1 MVSDSVSRE
10 TMNRSELLKLHGELC
25 TEAKLLM
32 ERKNHDYAGGEN
44 GVNPFANFTRCEDMG
59 FTTTSRGFGV
69 RLTDKVSRLS
79 TFCET
84 GILKVSDEG
93 LKDTV
98 QDIINYV
105 ILFLADT
112 AQEKGNDIDAFDA
125 KCYEKA
131 CMICRD
137 QEIGDLNERFGRSRN
152 ESTSSLE

>member
-1 MVSDSVSRE
+1 MDRE
-10 TMNRSELLKLHGELC
+10 TLLSFHKKICNESYELMK
-25 TEAKLLM
+25 
-32 ERKNHDYAGGEN
+32 RKNHDYAGGEN

-59 FTTTSRGFGV
+59 FTTTARGFGV

-105 ILFLADT
+105 ILFLAYT
-112 AQEKGNDIDAFDA
+112 EQEKGNDIDAFDA

>member
-1 MVSDSVSRE
+1 MDRE
-10 TMNRSELLKLHGELC
+10 TLLSFHKKICNESYELMK
-25 TEAKLLM
+25 
-32 ERKNHDYAGGEN
+32 RKNHDYAGGEN

-105 ILFLADT
+105 ILFLAYT
-112 AQEKGNDIDAFDA
+112 EQEKGNDMEGFEA

>member
-1 MVSDSVSRE
+1 MDRE
-10 TMNRSELLKLHGELC
+10 TLLSFHKKICNESYELMK
-25 TEAKLLM
+25 
-32 ERKNHDYAGGEN
+32 RKNHDYAGGEN

-105 ILFLADT
+105 ILFLAYT
-112 AQEKGNDIDAFDA
+112 EQEKGNDIDAFDA

-152 ESTSSLE
+152 ESPSSLE